1 MKKSKFS
8 GAGLL
13 RAAIY
18 IRVSTDVQASDGDSM
33 REQLASC
40 KRYIDEHDNLIFHD
54 SYVDD
59 GVSGQKLQ
67 RNDFQRLMDD
77 VKSNQ
82 IDIII
87 FTRLDRWFRN
97 LRHYLNTQAV
107 LDAHNVSWIAIAQEY
122 FDTTTPQ
129 GRAFVNNSMIWAELE
144 AQNDS
149 ERILRVFDDKVRRGE
164 VISGSTPIGYKI
176 ENKHLVP
183 DEDAPKA
190 IAMFEYYA
198 RCGNLTET
206 LHFLENEFGIVRT
219 PVSLKHLLRNTKY
232 IGAFRDN
239 DHFCTP
245 LIDQELFYD
254 VQRKL
259 QINIKSNKKHDYIFP
274 GLVVCDCCDR
284 KMSSALTNARRKNKD
299 GSVRHYHYPSYRCRY
314 ALNLHRCEN
323 HKVLLESVLERYAL
337 ANVRPQLEAYLSDYE
352 IAQRPAVDL
361 NAKRNK
367 IENKLQRLKDLYLN
381 DLITLDEFKADRAEL
396 TAQLQELSAAPV
408 QPDRNLD
415 FLRSFLASDFES
427 IYSSLSVLERQRLWR
442 SVIREVRVDAQKNIR
457 IIFL

>member
-67 RNDFQRLMDD
+67 RNDFQRLIDD

-190 IAMFEYYA
+190 IAMFECYA

-206 LHFLENEFGIVRT
+206 LHYLENEFGIVRSAA
-219 PVSLKHLLRNTKY
+219 SLKRLLSNTKY
-232 IGAFRDN
+232 IGVFRDN

-245 LIDQELFYD
+245 LIDPDLFYD

-259 QINIKSNKKHDYIFP
+259 KINIKSNKKHDYIFP
-274 GLVVCDCCDR
+274 SLVVCDCCNHR
-284 KMSSALTNARRKNKD
+284 MSGMQTNSTGYKNGRRYY
-299 GSVRHYHYPSYRCRY
+299 HHYPGYRCRQ
-314 ALNLHRCEN
+314 ACNLHRCEN
-323 HKVLLESVLERYAL
+323 RKTQYESSLERYVL
-337 ANVRPQLEAYLSDYE
+337 SNVRPQLESYLSDYE

-361 NAKRNK
+361 SAKRNK

-415 FLRSFLASDFES
+415 FLRAFLASDFED
-427 IYSSLSVLERQRLWR
+427 IYSSLSVLDRQRLWR
-442 SVIREVRVDAQKNIR
+442 SVIREIRVDAQKNIR